1 MNNSNMLTIMA
12 IPALFLV
19 LACCA
24 HAACSSCA
32 KEADWSETAKAFI
45 SGTPMSE
52 EPIAFGPKAARAET
66 SQFEKRTESAPETA
80 ENSGEG
86 DSNKIALQSINA
98 TPASVNS
105 TATTRIAAVFA
116 INSSENVD
124 QGEMQLSA
132 NGVIKDSAGRE
143 VAKLTLIKQSDS
155 QYTGNWTADV
165 PPGIYSMDIAAS
177 SIFGA
182 ASFKDAMQIEV
193 LGG

>member
-1 MNNSNMLTIMA
+1 MEKSTMFFMVAFLSLV
-12 IPALFLV
+12 ALASIAHGGCYGCKEGNWQESAAAFLEGRPINDEPV
-19 LACCA
+19 VF
-24 HAACSSCA
+24 
-32 KEADWSETAKAFI
+32 TAKA
-45 SGTPMSE
+45 
-52 EPIAFGPKAARAET
+52 AREQS
-66 SQFEKRTESAPETA
+66 SQFEKKAD
-80 ENSGEG
+80 
-86 DSNKIALQSINA
+86 DSQAATGIDSKDNDIQRVALQSINA
-98 TPASVNS
+98 TPASINS

-116 INSSENVD
+116 VNSSENVD
-124 QGEMQLSA
+124 PGEMQLSA

-182 ASFKDAMQIEV
+182 ASFKDALQIEV

>member
-1 MNNSNMLTIMA
+1 M
-12 IPALFLV
+12 
-19 LACCA
+19 
-24 HAACSSCA
+24 
-32 KEADWSETAKAFI
+32 
-45 SGTPMSE
+45 
-52 EPIAFGPKAARAET
+52 
-66 SQFEKRTESAPETA
+66 
-80 ENSGEG
+80 
-86 DSNKIALQSINA
+86 QSINA

-182 ASFKDAMQIEV
+182 ASFKDALQIEV
-193 LGG
+193 LGGG